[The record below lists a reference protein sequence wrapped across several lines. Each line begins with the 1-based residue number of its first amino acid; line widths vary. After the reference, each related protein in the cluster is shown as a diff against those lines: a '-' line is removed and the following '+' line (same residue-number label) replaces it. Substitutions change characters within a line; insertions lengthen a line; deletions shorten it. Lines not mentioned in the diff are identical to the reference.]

1 MESVAELIE
10 RLKDN
15 VRRVIVGQEAALE
28 LVLLGLLAEGHLLIE
43 GVPGV
48 GKTVLARSLALSLGC
63 TFRRIQFT
71 PDMLP
76 SDITGV
82 YVFNPQ
88 TREFEF
94 RPGPVMAQVVLADEI
109 NRASPKTQ
117 AALLEA
123 MSEGQVTVD
132 GVTHPLPRPFVVL
145 ATLNPVESE
154 GTFPLPEG
162 ELDRFLLRVDL
173 GYTSL
178 EEEMEVLERQRER
191 HPLEGLAPVAS
202 AEDLLRAQQQVR
214 QVFVAPAVQEYIVRL
229 NRHLRQHPD
238 VLLGPSPRAS
248 LGLYRTAQARAAA
261 QGRDFVLPDDVQA
274 LAPAVLGH
282 RLLLA
287 PSARLRSARADEL
300 LHETL
305 RDVPVPTGDL
315 RSLP

>member
-1 MESVAELIE
+1 MESVAELIQ
-10 RLKDN
+10 RLRDN
-15 VRRVIVGQEAALE
+15 VRRVLVGQEQALE

-94 RPGPVMAQVVLADEI
+94 RPGPVLAQVVLADEI
-109 NRASPKTQ
+109 NRATPKTQ

-132 GVTHPLPRPFVVL
+132 GVSHPLPRPFVVL

-162 ELDRFLLRVDL
+162 ELDRFLLRVGL
-173 GYTSL
+173 SYTSL

-191 HPLEGLAPVAS
+191 HPLETLGPVAS
-202 AEDLLRAQQQVR
+202 AEDLRQAQRQVR
-214 QVFVAPAVQEYIVRL
+214 RVFVAPAVQEYIVRL

-248 LGLYRTAQARAAA
+248 LGVYRTAQARAAA
-261 QGRDFVLPDDVQA
+261 QGRGFVLPDDVQA
-274 LAPAVLGH
+274 LAPAVLAH

-300 LHETL
+300 LRETL

-315 RSLP
+315 RPTP